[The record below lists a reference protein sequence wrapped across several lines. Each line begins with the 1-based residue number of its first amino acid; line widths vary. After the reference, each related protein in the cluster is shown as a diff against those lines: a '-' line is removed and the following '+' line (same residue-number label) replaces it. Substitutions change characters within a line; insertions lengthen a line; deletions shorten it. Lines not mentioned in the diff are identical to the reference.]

1 MCVFVTIIRRSLWMN
16 NENKKCLLNAK
27 SIRTKQK
34 LKHRRSFGD
43 PSRPTSQIRLAP
55 LSKLLGFDFRFRR
68 CLLSIF
74 FCSLSF
80 CQKQNRWHGPWPHTR
95 RGSKRSLERHCF
107 VIACVQTNRYFWNC
121 VSIFLEAEKWSRCC
135 SLTRHQFQMIWWFSS
150 VFSDSTIVACLICPT
165 LKVSKYHNP
174 IDFDL
179 NYRRV

>member
-74 FCSLSF
+74 LFVVVLS
-80 CQKQNRWHGPWPHTR
+80 
-95 RGSKRSLERHCF
+95 
-107 VIACVQTNRYFWNC
+107 
-121 VSIFLEAEKWSRCC
+121 EAK
-135 SLTRHQFQMIWWFSS
+135 SLTRSVAAHKTRFEAVTGAALFRDSLCADKSLFLKLCFDFFRSREVKQMLFAHSPS
-150 VFSDSTIVACLICPT
+150 VSNDLMVFERFFRFNNRCL
-165 LKVSKYHNP
+165 
-174 IDFDL
+174 FDL
-179 NYRRV
+179 PNVKSQQI